1 MKKLLTTITI
11 LITASILYC
20 QPYEAPF
27 DSKGNVIELSVN
39 NTTSTD
45 FNDVMIE
52 VESAPD
58 WINFNSKKVEIT
70 KVPQS
75 KEMIAKFLF
84 DADRTTNTDQSSD
97 IKFKITTN
105 EGRQFFKTINI
116 KSSLPEK
123 FEMNQNYPNPFNPTT
138 KITFTLPKD
147 SKVNLSVYNILGERV
162 AELVNGEKKSGY
174 YEYNFDGSRL
184 ASGMYIYKIH
194 VYPAVGEGEFS
205 SVKKMLLLK

>member
-1 MKKLLTTITI
+1 MKQLLTAITI

-20 QPYEAPF
+20 QPYEIPF
-27 DSKGNVIELSVN
+27 NSKGNVIELSVN
-39 NTTSTD
+39 NTTNTD
-45 FNDVMIE
+45 FNDVMVE

-58 WINFNSKKVEIT
+58 WIKFSSKKIEIT

-84 DADRTTNTDQSSD
+84 DAHHTTNTDQSSD

-105 EGRQFFKTINI
+105 EGREFFKTISI
-116 KSSLPEK
+116 KSSIPDK
-123 FEMNQNYPNPFNPTT
+123 FELNQNYPNPFNPTT

-162 AELVNGEKKSGY
+162 VELVNEEKKSGY
-174 YEYNFDGSRL
+174 YEYDFDGSRL
-184 ASGMYIYKIH
+184 ASGMYIYKIQTS
-194 VYPAVGEGEFS
+194 EFS